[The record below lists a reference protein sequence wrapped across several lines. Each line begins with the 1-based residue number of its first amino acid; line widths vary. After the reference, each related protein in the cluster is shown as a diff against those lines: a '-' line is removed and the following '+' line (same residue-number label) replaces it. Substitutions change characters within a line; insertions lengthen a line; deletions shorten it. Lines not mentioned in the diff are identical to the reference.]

1 MVRFR
6 KEKKKKKRLFFIVVN
21 PFVFLKAVLM
31 LSSFTLL
38 SYWKKIYCSAT
49 ELLMLESL
57 LLAPMM
63 EGS

>member
-6 KEKKKKKRLFFIVVN
+6 KEKKKKRLFFIVVN

>member
-6 KEKKKKKRLFFIVVN
+6 KEKKKRLFFIVVN

-31 LSSFTLL
+31 LLSFTLL